1 MLPQAAGRIF
11 AKDVRLRYASF
22 EHAAVGLR
30 GETGAL
36 IVSDGK

>member
-1 MLPQAAGRIF
+1 MLPQDTGPILAE
-11 AKDVRLRYASF
+11 DVRLRYASF